1 MKSFVSV
8 ALLPLAVQ
16 AVRIVQSNDDGW
28 AESYIRTFN
37 DALNSAGY
45 DVVLSAPAENKSGS
59 SSRDEN
65 PKDRKTP
72 CQYDSCPANSGPAG
86 SDPKRPDLNW
96 VNSFPVTS
104 MKYGIDTFGPSLWD
118 GATPELA
125 VTGPNVGSN
134 IWLQVPFSGT
144 VGAACYA
151 AHEVGIPAIAFSGA
165 SGGNTAFNA
174 KPVPERSL
182 VYAELATTFV
192 KKITDSGKPYL
203 PKDVYLNVNFPKV
216 EGKCTDASKFQ
227 WVLTRINSGLL
238 SERDTEWCGED
249 RLPTETEIALKSGCY
264 ASISVGDAADKTTAD
279 AARQKI
285 VLEKIKDMLVPTSEP
300 LEQPRLF
307 APLPYHDQGPV
318 RQSSQFRRIMAP
330 IDRCLAS
337 MARLS
342 LLQTSRPA
350 IPSIP
355 KFLAPA
361 AAQQVRQ
368 ASVVRI
374 RKTAKKK
381 KPLPKDFKRHNL
393 NKREFPQYS
402 LCEAMRILRAVE
414 VGEPPASIKYE
425 LHINLKT
432 ARNGPVIKNSVRLP
446 HPVQSDWQIAVVCP
460 EGSEIARDATA
471 AGAVA
476 VGQETL
482 FEAIRQEKINFDRL
496 ICHEASEAALN
507 KAGLGKIL
515 GPKGLMPSKRMRTIV
530 PDVVKS
536 MRDSAGAADYR
547 ERQGVIRLAIGQ
559 LGYSPDQLKNNIKVL
574 LAKIKAEC
582 TEISEEVHKEVH
594 EVILSTTH
602 GPGISLNGNLKDAEE
617 KITPEALSSIM

>member
-8 ALLPLAVQ
+8 AILPLAVQ

-59 SSRDEN
+59 SSRDEK
-65 PKDRKTP
+65 PKDRTTA
-72 CQYDSCPANSGPAG
+72 CQYDSCPANSGPVG
-86 SDPKRPDLNW
+86 HDPKRPDLNW

-118 GATPELA
+118 GDAPELA
-125 VTGPNVGSN
+125 VTGPNVGTN
-134 IWLQVPFSGT
+134 LWLQVPFSGT

-151 AHEVGIPAIAFSGA
+151 AHEEGIPAIAFSGA
-165 SGGNTAFNA
+165 STGNTAFNTS
-174 KPVPERSL
+174 PVPKRSL
-182 VYAELATTFV
+182 VYAELATTLV
-192 KKITDSGKPYL
+192 KKIVDSGKPYL
-203 PKDVYLNVNFPKV
+203 PEDVYLNVNFGKV
-216 EGKCTDASKFQ
+216 EGKCTDASQFQ
-227 WVLTRINSGLL
+227 WVLTRINTGLL
-238 SERDTEWCGED
+238 SQRDTEWCGED

-279 AARQKI
+279 AARQKV
-285 VLEKIKDMLVPTSEP
+285 VLGKLKDMLAHLKRFSNLDFLRYPSITIKGRSARALNYP
-300 LEQPRLF
+300 LT
-307 APLPYHDQGPV
+307 
-318 RQSSQFRRIMAP
+318 MAP

-342 LLQTSRPA
+342 LLQTPRPA
-350 IPSIP
+350 IPTIP

-374 RKTAKKK
+374 KKTGKKK
-381 KPLPKDFKRHNL
+381 KALPKDFKRHNL
-393 NKREFPQYS
+393 AKREFPQYS

-414 VGEPPASIKYE
+414 VGQPPASVKYE
-425 LHINLKT
+425 IHINLKT

-446 HPVQSDWQIAVVCP
+446 HPVQSDWRIAVICP
-460 EGSEIARDATA
+460 EGSEIAQQATA

-482 FEAIRQEKINFDRL
+482 FEAIKKEQINFDRL

-547 ERQGVIRLAIGQ
+547 ERQGVIRMAIGQ

-574 LAKIKAEC
+574 LTKVKAEC
-582 TEISEEVHKEVH
+582 AEISEEVHKEVH

-602 GPGISLNGNLKDAEE
+602 GPGISLNGKLKDAEE
-617 KITPEALSSIM
+617 QITPEALSSIM